1 MPILTESKDIKLMC
15 SDHKVA
21 KIYCQ
26 NEVIYSPGNIVTY
39 HVSPGVTYQEEVD
52 EGASCLSPKTFTPS
66 LSGWTFVGWRSDASA
81 NANVHQSLV
90 MGDNPVVLYAVFRQA
105 VTVTYYNGSTAASST
120 SGYRYYNSGN
130 IANPSFTLTQAALSG
145 WSARGWSASGA
156 ADGGI
161 AYANGVAFTRD
172 SSITLYGMYQQPV
185 TLSYN
190 GNGATG
196 GSVSEQTG
204 IRYYNSNGAVINPT
218 FNVKANA
225 FSYSN
230 YTFVN
235 WALNGVSGTR
245 YAPTASITLSSNA
258 TMYAIWIGTPFTWV
272 SNFAGSAYSLT
283 VSRHGWVR
291 NTGIAQTN
299 TTTTSNDLAEVVRR
313 LKNGNDAY
321 QYDAC
326 GFTSTLSGARSRKTK
341 YINIT
346 YGIYSPAG
354 NGNYNGPGVLYVN
367 ANGTRIYTLDLT
379 GTQKIN
385 ETVKVPLPDS
395 DANIVIGLNG
405 AVDAGMSQTP
415 SGNIS
420 SVTFTNS

>member
-1 MPILTESKDIKLMC
+1 M
-15 SDHKVA
+15 
-21 KIYCQ
+21 
-26 NEVIYSPGNIVTY
+26 TY
-39 HVSPGVTYQEEVD
+39 HVDTGITYQEEVD
-52 EGASCLSPKTFTPS
+52 EGASVLSPTSFTPTKQ
-66 LSGWTFVGWRSDASA
+66 GWTFIGWRQDTAASGT
-81 NANVHQSLV
+81 VLTSLA

-130 IANPSFTLTQAALSG
+130 VANPSFTLTQAALSG

-172 SSITLYGMYQQPV
+172 SSITLYGMYQQTV
-185 TLSYN
+185 ILSYN

-196 GSVSEQTG
+196 GSVSEQIG

-218 FNVKANA
+218 FTVRANA

-245 YAPTASITLSSNA
+245 YAPNSAITLSGNA
-258 TMYAIWIGTPFTWV
+258 AMYAIWIGTPFTWV
-272 SNFAGSAYSLT
+272 SNYKAAGGLT
-283 VSRHGWVR
+283 LNVSRWGWCR
-291 NTGIAQTN
+291 NTGISGSDTVQE
-299 TTTTSNDLAEVVRR
+299 SSDLGKYAREI
-313 LKNGNDAY
+313 KNNQPAY
-321 QYDAC
+321 EYDAC
-326 GFTSTLSGARSRKTK
+326 GFQSTLSGITSRKTK

-354 NGNYNGPGVLYVN
+354 NGNYNGPGILYVN
-367 ANGTRIYTLDLT
+367 ANGTRIYTLTLT
-379 GTQKIN
+379 GKQENNI
-385 ETVKVPLPDS
+385 TVKVALPDS

-405 AVDAGMSQTP
+405 AVDAGMFQTP